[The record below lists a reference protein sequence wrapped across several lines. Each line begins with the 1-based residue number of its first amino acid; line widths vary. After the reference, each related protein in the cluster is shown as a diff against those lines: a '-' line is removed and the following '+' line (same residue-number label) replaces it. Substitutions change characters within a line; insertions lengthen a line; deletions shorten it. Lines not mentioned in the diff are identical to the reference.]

1 MRPTILN
8 RLFAPVSSLP
18 GVGPRLSKLF
28 ANLLG
33 VDEET
38 GEALVVD
45 LLWHLPSGLVDRRQ
59 RPMIAGA
66 EPGSIATLQITV
78 DKHRPSPPGRSRA
91 PYKPSLIHT

>member
-1 MRPTILN
+1 MRPTTLN
-8 RLFAPVSSLP
+8 RLFAPVSTLP

-33 VDEET
+33 ADEET

-66 EPGSIATLQITV
+66 VPGSIATLQITV
-78 DKHRPSPPGRSRA
+78 DKHRPSPPGRHVLQHENW
-91 PYKPSLIHT
+91 P